1 MQPRF
6 RLDGVDL
13 GLDLRACLVTLT
25 ADGVLDAVVV
35 AGTRPADGG
44 PPPVLRCRALPVG
57 FDGTSLGAELDD
69 DVAVLHD
76 VGLDLGDADE
86 PLAELTADL
95 TISAGDHLRVTGTV
109 RLPDGRDAPL
119 DVALAFGAP
128 RRRPAV

>member
-13 GLDLRACLVTLT
+13 GVDLRACLVVLT

-35 AGTRPADGG
+35 AGAPATVGG
-44 PPPVLRCRALPVG
+44 PPPVLRCRALPVR
-57 FDGTSLGAELDD
+57 FDGTALGAELDD
-69 DVAVLHD
+69 EAAALHD

-86 PLAELTADL
+86 PLAELTAHL
-95 TISAGDHLRVTGTV
+95 TVAAGDRLRVTGSV

-119 DVALAFGAP
+119 DVALAFGGA